1 MMGPGKV
8 LIVHRRNFDCS
19 ALKSVLARESY
30 DVIEA
35 SLDMGKLPLDAEE
48 CCLILLDTLGTAPSG
63 LGSLAANQGNGS
75 LMSFLGPA
83 SGTSR
88 RPLWRTRRHM
98 QPTEHASLEA
108 IKLGDKTVVLNA
120 RVVRGSLGEVRL
132 TWLECGVLSHLF
144 AHTNQSVPSGDLVRK
159 LWPSDPTK
167 GVHSLRAFIK
177 NLRKKI
183 EPDPARPKYIVTD
196 RAIGYRLSLPVPVR
210 NL

>member
-1 MMGPGKV
+1 MGPGKV
-8 LIVHRRNFDCS
+8 LIIHQQSFDCS
-19 ALKSVLARESY
+19 ALKSVLSRERF
-30 DVIEA
+30 DVLEA
-35 SLDMGKLPLDAEE
+35 SLDMGKVPYDMEDY
-48 CCLILLDTLGTAPSG
+48 CLVLVDTLATAPTSG
-63 LGSLAANQGNGS
+63 LGLLASKQGNCSPMPLLSSANG
-75 LMSFLGPA
+75 A
-83 SGTSR
+83 SR

-108 IKLGDKTVVLNA
+108 VKLGDKTVVLNA

-196 RAIGYRLSLPVPVR
+196 RAIGYRLRIPVPAR
-210 NL
+210 DR